1 MAATTAAVPEAPQS
15 MGALA
20 RVFGALFSPRATFQ
34 DIARKPGWLL
44 PVVILIILNL
54 AVIGVFSKHVGW
66 RAFMEKQDLQSRRA
80 QQQMAQMTPQQK
92 EHMIELQVK
101 IAPIFGYVFGVI
113 GVPIVFL
120 IIGAVFMGVF
130 NATASAA
137 LDFKTSFSIAAHA
150 WLPFS
155 LVGLLGILV
164 MYLKP
169 PDTVNIQN
177 LVASNAGA
185 LLGTSAPVWQQTL
198 CSSLDIFSFWV
209 IGLLALGYSVARP
222 KKLKIG
228 TTLAWVVGIWLAF
241 VLIRTGFAAMFS

>member
-15 MGALA
+15 MGAFA

-34 DIARKPGWLL
+34 DIARKPGWLA
-44 PVVILIILNL
+44 PVVVLIILNL
-54 AVIGVFSKHVGW
+54 AVIGIFSSRVGW
-66 RAFMEKQDLQSRRA
+66 RAFIEKQDLQNHRA
-80 QQQMAQMTPQQK
+80 QQRMAQMTPEQQQ
-92 EHMIELQVK
+92 HMVDVQLKV
-101 IAPIFGYVFGVI
+101 APIFGYVFGVI

-120 IIGAVFMGVF
+120 IIGAIFMGIF
-130 NATASAA
+130 NATASAS

-150 WLPFS
+150 WMPFS
-155 LVGLLGILV
+155 LLALLGILV

-177 LVASNAGA
+177 LVASNVGA
-185 LLGTSAPVWQQTL
+185 LLGNSAPMWLQTL

-209 IGLLALGYSVARP
+209 IGLLAFGYALARP

-228 TTLAWVVGIWLAF
+228 TTLPWVIGVWVVF
-241 VLIRTGFAAMFS
+241 VLIRTGFAAVFS

>member
-92 EHMIELQVK
+92 EHMIELQIK

-120 IIGAVFMGVF
+120 IIGAVFMGIF

-185 LLGTSAPVWQQTL
+185 LLSTSAPVWQQTL

-228 TTLAWVVGIWLAF
+228 TTLAWVVGVWLAF

>member
-1 MAATTAAVPEAPQS
+1 MAVTTAAVPEAPQS

-44 PVVILIILNL
+44 PVLIFIVLNI
-54 AVIGVFSKHVGW
+54 AVVGIFGKRVGW
-66 RAFMEKQDLQSRRA
+66 RAFIEKQDLQSRRT
-80 QQQMAQMTPQQK
+80 QQQMAQMTQEQK
-92 EHMIELQVK
+92 EHMIDLQVK
-101 IAPIFGYVFGVI
+101 VAPIFGSAAGVI

-120 IIGAVFMGVF
+120 ILGAIFMGIF

-150 WLPFS
+150 WMPFS
-155 LVGLLGILV
+155 LLGLLGILV

-169 PDTVNIQN
+169 PDTVNLQN
-177 LVASNAGA
+177 LVASNVGA
-185 LLGTSAPVWQQTL
+185 LLSNSAPMWLQTL
-198 CSSLDIFSFWV
+198 CSSLDIFSVWV

-222 KKLKIG
+222 KKLKMG
-228 TTLAWVVGIWLAF
+228 TTLAWVIGVWVTF
-241 VLIRTGFAAMFS
+241 VLLRTGLAAVFS

>member
-1 MAATTAAVPEAPQS
+1 MAVTTAAVPEAPQS

-20 RVFGALFSPRATFQ
+20 RVFGAIFSPRATFE

-54 AVIGVFSKHVGW
+54 AVIGVFSSHIGW

-80 QQQMAQMTPQQK
+80 QQQMAQMTPQQQQ
-92 EHMIELQVK
+92 HMLDVQVK
-101 IAPIFGYVFGVI
+101 VAPIFGYVFGVI

-120 IIGAVFMGVF
+120 VIGAVFMGIF

-150 WLPFS
+150 WMPFS
-155 LVGLLGILV
+155 LLALLGILV

-177 LVASNAGA
+177 LVASNVGA
-185 LLGTSAPVWQQTL
+185 LLSNSAPMWLQTL
-198 CSSLDIFSFWV
+198 CGSLDIFSFWV
-209 IGLLALGYSVARP
+209 IGLLAFGYSIARP
-222 KKLKIG
+222 KKLKMG
-228 TTLAWVVGIWLAF
+228 ATLAWVIGVWIVF
-241 VLIRTGFAAMFS
+241 VLIRTGFAAVFS

>member
-1 MAATTAAVPEAPQS
+1 MAVTTAAVPQAPQS

-20 RVFGALFSPRATFQ
+20 RVFGALFSPRATFE

-54 AVIGVFSKHVGW
+54 AVVGIFSRHIGW

-92 EHMIELQVK
+92 ERMIDIQVK

-120 IIGAVFMGVF
+120 ILGAIFMGIF

-150 WLPFS
+150 WMPFS
-155 LVGLLGILV
+155 ILGLLGILV

-177 LVASNAGA
+177 LVASNVGA
-185 LLGTSAPVWQQTL
+185 LLSNSAPVWLQTL
-198 CSSLDIFSFWV
+198 CSSLDIFSVWV

-222 KKLKIG
+222 KKLKMG
-228 TTLAWVVGIWLAF
+228 TTLGWVIGVWVAF
-241 VLIRTGFAAMFS
+241 VLVRTGFAAIAG